1 MVVEHP
7 LLPSIC
13 FMDMRRIER
22 EARKDA
28 WAARMPKGHSAA
40 GIKRKASY

>member
-1 MVVEHP
+1 MSRIELIIHVF
-7 LLPSIC
+7 